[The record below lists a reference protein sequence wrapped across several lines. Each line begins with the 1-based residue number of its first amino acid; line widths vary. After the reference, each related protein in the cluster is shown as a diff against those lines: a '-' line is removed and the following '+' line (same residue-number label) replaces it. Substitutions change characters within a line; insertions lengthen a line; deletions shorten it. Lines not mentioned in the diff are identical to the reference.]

1 MSRKISIRKVLL
13 LIMWLVIGG
22 GMLTLLIAA
31 MGRQN
36 KEACKGYEIEIKGST
51 QELFLDRQEIIKLL
65 TAAARGPITGQQMGS
80 FNLLKMEQLL
90 EDNNWVRDAE
100 LYFDSR
106 NVLHVNVTERVPV
119 ARIFNTGGRSFYID
133 TAGQQLPLSDK
144 ITARV
149 PVFSGFPVKNKYTAT
164 DSAILKEMVGIA
176 TFIDNDPFWNAQ
188 VSQIDWVSCGDGC
201 WTYEM
206 TPVVGNHIVRLG
218 DGKNIEKKFRRL
230 YVFYQQVLSKTGLD
244 RYPIVDVGFAGQVVG
259 VKGTP
264 SKIDSIQLRRNVED
278 LLRQSRQMNDMME
291 VMPAVQ
297 ATRPLVPSAELG
309 ETEDRPVADTTATAT
324 PAAVVPAAPQRS
336 NNRSNAAPAVPR
348 QVDRP
353 APRPAQRATNN
364 NNNNNSADRRTP
376 RAVMPPRRA
385 NN

>member
-1 MSRKISIRKVLL
+1 MSKKISIRKVLL

-36 KEACKGYEIEIKGST
+36 KEACKGYEINVEGSK
-51 QELFLDRQEIIKLL
+51 QELFLDKQEIVKLL

-80 FNLLKMEQLL
+80 FNLHKMEQLL
-90 EDNNWVRDAE
+90 EDNNWVRNAE

-149 PVFSGFPVKNKYTAT
+149 PVFSGFPVKNKYTKA
-164 DSAILKEMVGIA
+164 DSAVLKEMVGIA
-176 TFIDNDPFWNAQ
+176 SFVDSDPFWSAQ
-188 VSQIDWVSCGDGC
+188 VSQIDLVTCGDGC

-218 DGKNIEKKFRRL
+218 DGKDIEKKFRRL

-244 RYPIVDVGFAGQVVG
+244 RYPVVDVGFAGQVVG

-264 SKIDSIQLRRNVED
+264 SKVDSIQLRRNVED

-309 ETEDRPVADTTATAT
+309 ETEERSVEDTVVRTPAT
-324 PAAVVPAAPQRS
+324 PVVPSTPARTTPQTGNS
-336 NNRSNAAPAVPR
+336 RSNAAPAAPR
-348 QVDRP
+348 QAD
-353 APRPAQRATNN
+353 RPAQRTT